1 MTIGFLLG
9 LFSIFLSDTIPTS
22 TDAILETAFSD
33 LAYTSLEERNSFYQQ
48 NSNHVSYLDHM
59 ELRTRSR
66 NFDPRE
72 QMFRFRTYTNSPS
85 ERKYSREYL
94 SATYTEQNLDKK
106 AQLNTLL
113 KQRYRLIAASF
124 IDKKKMMAMEELG
137 ILLGERRNVLEKS
150 IDNIDFDFQDLLKA
164 EEDYDHFLL
173 ESIDVERKFQQ
184 HEEEIRNL
192 LGTEQTVGVSQN
204 DFVSVSDIRVF
215 LSQFEYDLEQNNF
228 YYERQKLDKQLA
240 ELDYL
245 GSRASKRNPVKF
257 FEASYRDV
265 PGEGFRR
272 DLAIGIGFRIPL
284 GSAGKG
290 GLLDRQF
297 KLMKEENMLSQLSVE
312 LKEEIRQTIIN
323 LQTLLKKHQALSG
336 MIDNDLQQRSLEKY
350 REIDGISP
358 LILLKIREN
367 ILSKHL
373 LATDLELDILYEY
386 IELLDISGMLV
397 REPFIN
403 YFNSS
408 EDFY

>member
-1 MTIGFLLG
+1 MITVFFLV
-9 LFSIFLSDTIPTS
+9 FLNISDTIPVT

-33 LAYTSLEERNSFYQQ
+33 PAYTSLEERNSFYQQ
-48 NSNHVSYLDHM
+48 NSDHVGYLDHM

-85 ERKYSREYL
+85 ERKYSREFL
-94 SATYTEQNLDKK
+94 HATFTEQNLDKK
-106 AQLNTLL
+106 VQLNTLL
-113 KQRYRLIAASF
+113 KQRYRLLAAGF
-124 IDKKKMMAMEELG
+124 IDQKKMMAMRELG
-137 ILLGERRNVLEKS
+137 TLLGERKNVLEKS

-164 EEDYDHFLL
+164 EEEYDRYIL
-173 ESIDVERKFQQ
+173 ESIDLERKFQQ
-184 HEEEIRNL
+184 HEEEMRNL
-192 LGTEQTVGVSQN
+192 LGAEQSVEVSRK

-215 LSQFEYDLEQNNF
+215 LSRFEYDLEQNNL

-245 GSRASKRNPVKF
+245 GSIASKRNPVKF

-272 DLAIGIGFRIPL
+272 DWALGIGFRIPL

-312 LKEEIRQTIIN
+312 LTEEIRQTIIN

-358 LILLKIREN
+358 LILLKIKEN
-367 ILSKHL
+367 VLSKHL
-373 LATDLELDILYEY
+373 MAADLELDILYEY
-386 IELLDISGMLV
+386 IELLDVSGMLV

-403 YFNSS
+403 YFNATG
-408 EDFY
+408 DFY